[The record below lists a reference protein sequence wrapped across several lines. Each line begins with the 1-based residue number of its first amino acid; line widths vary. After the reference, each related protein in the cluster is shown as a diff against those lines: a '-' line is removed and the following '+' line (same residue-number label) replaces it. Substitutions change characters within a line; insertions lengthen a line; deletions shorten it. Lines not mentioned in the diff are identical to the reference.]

1 MWESICANFLGCI
14 CGGIQNITLCPLAV
28 DGRES
33 GALRREREAPLRSGK
48 KSGRTAFLRQN
59 FRVDRF
65 LFWTES
71 VSDCFSMQTTL
82 LTCQHGA
89 GGGAW
94 ADLLETRLLE
104 VCPTCQLLL
113 LQDLVFD
120 LSLLVELIECVD
132 NDGDRERDDED
143 AHYGAA
149 RANHLPWTEKNR
161 RKG

>member
-1 MWESICANFLGCI
+1 MA
-14 CGGIQNITLCPLAV
+14 
-28 DGRES
+28 ES

-48 KSGRTAFLRQN
+48 KSGKTAFFRQF
-59 FRVDRF
+59 FRSIRIG
-65 LFWTES
+65 TAES
-71 VSDCFSMQTTL
+71 VSDWFSMQTTL

-89 GGGAW
+89 GEGAW

-120 LSLLVELIECVD
+120 LSLLVELIECVH
-132 NDGDRERDDED
+132 NYGDRERDDED
-143 AHYGAA
+143 AHYGAT

>member
-1 MWESICANFLGCI
+1 MREYFRILH
-14 CGGIQNITLCPLAV
+14 GGAHFELSQRCNGKRV
-28 DGRES
+28 K
-33 GALRREREAPLRSGK
+33 APLWSGK
-48 KSGRTAFLRQN
+48 KSSKTAFFREI
-59 FRVDRF
+59 FRVDARRGF
-65 LFWTES
+65 FSES
-71 VSDCFSMQTTL
+71 VSDWFSMQTTL
-82 LTCQHGA
+82 LTCQDGA

>member
-1 MWESICANFLGCI
+1 M
-14 CGGIQNITLCPLAV
+14 
-28 DGRES
+28 DGFKPGAKS
-33 GALRREREAPLRSGK
+33 GAATLRSGK
-48 KSGRTAFLRQN
+48 KSGKTAFFREI
-59 FRVDRF
+59 FRVDARRGF
-65 LFWTES
+65 FSES
-71 VSDCFSMQTTL
+71 VSDWFSMQTTL

-120 LSLLVELIECVD
+120 LSLLVELIECVH

-143 AHYGAA
+143 AHYGAT
-149 RANHLPWTEKNR
+149 RANHLPRTEKNR

>member
-1 MWESICANFLGCI
+1 MI
-14 CGGIQNITLCPLAV
+14 
-28 DGRES
+28 D
-33 GALRREREAPLRSGK
+33 
-48 KSGRTAFLRQN
+48 AF
-59 FRVDRF
+59 FS
-65 LFWTES
+65 ES
-71 VSDCFSMQTTL
+71 VSDWFSMQTTL

-120 LSLLVELIECVD
+120 LSLLVELIECVH